1 MEQPLRVGIS
11 SCLLG
16 NAVRYDGGHK
26 LDRFLRDTL
35 GRHVQFVPVCPEVE
49 CGLPVPREAMRLVG
63 ETTPPLLRMIRSG
76 ADLTEQMRIWADQK
90 NVWLAEQNLC
100 GFIFKS
106 KSPSCGMQGVKVTS
120 GQGPPRPNGI
130 GLFARMFMER
140 FPLLPVE
147 DDGRLHDPELR
158 ENFIE
163 RIFVMRRWQKL
174 VIHTPTLASLI
185 AFHSRHKYLI
195 LAHSPKHYQIMG
207 KLLAKAA
214 EMDRSELFDQY
225 STLLMD
231 ALRIRATKAKHFN
244 VLEKSMGHFK
254 KLISA
259 WEKQELLEIF
269 QRYKDGQLPLIV
281 PISLLN
287 HYIRKYDEPY
297 LKEQY
302 YFHPHPH
309 PHPLELKLRN
319 HV

>member
-1 MEQPLRVGIS
+1 MEQVFRVGIS

-49 CGLPVPREAMRLVG
+49 CGMPVPREAMRLVG
-63 ETTPPLLRMIRSG
+63 DIEAPRLMTIRSG
-76 ADLTEQMRIWADQK
+76 VDMTERMRAWAEHK
-90 NVWLAEQNLC
+90 IVWLAEQNLC

-106 KSPSCGMQGVKVTS
+106 KSPSSGMQGVKVYS
-120 GQGPPRPNGI
+120 EPGMSRHKGV

-147 DDGRLHDPELR
+147 DDDRLHDPELR

-163 RIFVMRRWQKL
+163 RIFVMRRWREAAAR
-174 VIHTPTLASLI
+174 TPATASLI
-185 AFHSRHKYLI
+185 AFHARHKYLI
-195 LAHSPKHYQIMG
+195 LAHSLKHCQSMG
-207 KLLAKAA
+207 KLTAKAA
-214 EMDRSELFDQY
+214 EMDRGALFNEY
-225 STLLMD
+225 ATLLMD

-259 WEKQELLEIF
+259 WEKQELLDVF
-269 QRYKDGQLPLIV
+269 RRYKDGQIPLIV

-287 HYIRKYDEPY
+287 HYLRKYDEPY

-302 YFHPHPH
+302 YFHPHP
-309 PHPLELKLRN
+309 LELKLRN

>member
-1 MEQPLRVGIS
+1 MEQAFRIGIS
-11 SCLLG
+11 SCLVG

-35 GRHVQFVPVCPEVE
+35 GNYVQFVPVCPEVE
-49 CGLPVPREAMRLVG
+49 CGMPVPREAMRLVG
-63 ETTPPLLRMIRSG
+63 DIEAPRLMTIRSG
-76 ADLTEQMRIWADQK
+76 VDMTERMRAWANQK
-90 NVWLAEQNLC
+90 NAWLAQQNLC

-106 KSPSCGMQGVKVTS
+106 KSPSSGMQGVKVYS
-120 GQGPPRPNGI
+120 EQGMPRQKGV
-130 GLFARMFMER
+130 GLFARMFMEC

-163 RIFVMRRWQKL
+163 RIFVMRRWREAAAR
-174 VIHTPTLASLI
+174 TPALGSLI

-195 LAHSPKHYQIMG
+195 LAHSPKHYQDMG
-207 KLLAKAA
+207 KLTAKAA
-214 EMDRSELFDQY
+214 EMDRGELFNEY

-231 ALRIRATKAKHFN
+231 ALRVRATKAKHVN

-259 WEKQELLEIF
+259 WEKQELLDVF
-269 QRYKDGQLPLIV
+269 RRYKDGQIPLII
-281 PISLLN
+281 PIFLLN
-287 HYIRKYDEPY
+287 HYIRKHDEPY

-302 YFHPHPH
+302 YFHPHP
-309 PHPLELKLRN
+309 LELKLRN
-319 HV
+319 HA

>member
-1 MEQPLRVGIS
+1 MEQPFRVGIS

-49 CGLPVPREAMRLVG
+49 CGLPVPREAMRLVS
-63 ETTPPLLRMIRSG
+63 ENTTPRLRMIHSG
-76 ADLTEQMRIWADQK
+76 ADLTEQMRTWADQK
-90 NVWLAEQNLC
+90 NVCLAEQNLC

-120 GQGPPRPNGI
+120 GQGLPKSNGI
-130 GLFARMFMER
+130 GLFARIFMER

-174 VIHTPTLASLI
+174 AAHTPTLASLI

-207 KLLAKAA
+207 KLIAKVA
-214 EMDRSELFDQY
+214 EMDRSELFAKY
-225 STLLMD
+225 SALLMH
-231 ALRIRATKAKHFN
+231 ALLVRATKAKHFN

-281 PISLLN
+281 PVSLLN

-302 YFHPHPH
+302 YFHPHP
-309 PHPLELKLRN
+309 LELKLRN